1 MKERALFG
9 VGYEKS
15 VFEDPHHPER
25 LIKES
30 RRAMNESPATVKGRF
45 YLTKL
50 LHRLFPANVPDIHG
64 VTSAE
69 PQSMTVEKKV
79 LDAQHRELRM
89 LDMRLHQGS
98 LSDEERLRFFRLE
111 KQYRNEPA
119 FKRLAMILSGVGVR
133 VDASGTNFGFD
144 NRGEVVYIDSF
155 LPWSGT
161 SMSGTGIERFKR
173 RYDPTAL
180 AARIQL
186 LPEDQRSPAQRDF
199 QRLEALYL
207 EEEQRIQGS
216 LA

>member
-1 MKERALFG
+1 MKERTLFG
-9 VGYEKS
+9 VGHEKS

-30 RRAMNESPATVKGRF
+30 HETTTESPATVKGRF

-50 LHRLFPANVPDIHG
+50 LHRLFPMNVPDIHAA
-64 VTSAE
+64 TSVQ

-79 LDAQHRELRM
+79 LDAQHQELRT
-89 LDMRLHQGS
+89 LDIRLRQGS
-98 LSDEERLRFFRLE
+98 LSDEERLRFFRIE
-111 KQYRNEPA
+111 KYYRNEPA
-119 FKRLAMILSGVGVR
+119 FKRLGMVLSGVGVR

-144 NRGEVVYIDSF
+144 NRGEAIYIDSF

-161 SMSGTGIERFKR
+161 SVSGTGIERFKR

-186 LPEDQRSPAQRDF
+186 LPENQRSLAQRDF

-207 EEEQRIQGS
+207 EEEHRIQGS

>member
-1 MKERALFG
+1 MKERTLFG
-9 VGYEKS
+9 VGHEKS

-25 LIKES
+25 LMKES
-30 RRAMNESPATVKGRF
+30 NGAINESPATVKGRF

-50 LHRLFPANVPDIHG
+50 LHRLFPANVPDIHA
-64 VTSAE
+64 VTSAQ

-79 LDAQHRELRM
+79 LDTHHQELRR
-89 LDMRLHQGS
+89 LDMGLHQGS
-98 LSDEERLRFFRLE
+98 LSDDERLRFFRLE

-144 NRGEVVYIDSF
+144 NRGEPVYIDSF

-161 SMSGTGIERFKR
+161 SMVGTGIERFKR
-173 RYDPTAL
+173 RYDPMAL

-186 LPEDQRSPAQRDF
+186 LPEDQRSLAQRDF

-207 EEEQRIQGS
+207 EEEHRIRDS